1 MAKINLKSIQN
12 NNKINTENNIKKHET
27 NIKSIDNNNNN
38 DKQLLNNDVIKSII
52 DKSKNNISNDKND
65 KSIIEND
72 VKLSPNDRIKLES
85 LITLY
90 IHEFDKLSKYKQ
102 KNLTKM
108 SDNQLVQFKN
118 SLQHEIHSTNS
129 LGLITEASKK
139 LLYGYE
145 FLMDQIGVKCKGIS
159 NQLSNN
165 EEYNNT
171 CKAVILKHIGETSL
185 ISTVEPEYKLLFM
198 IFQST
203 MMLHMSSELM
213 ENKQKINN
221 INQNDNNNESNDK
234 IKDIND
240 KYNIL
245 DA

>member
-12 NNKINTENNIKKHET
+12 NYKTNDKINTEKQEINVKTIDNKENK
-27 NIKSIDNNNNN
+27 DNNN
-38 DKQLLNNDVIKSII
+38 KQLLNNDILKSII
-52 DKSKNNISNDKND
+52 DKSKNNISND

-72 VKLSPNDRIKLES
+72 VKLSPNDRVKLES

-171 CKAVILKHIGETSL
+171 CKAVILKNIGETAL

-221 INQNDNNNESNDK
+221 INQNDNINESNDK